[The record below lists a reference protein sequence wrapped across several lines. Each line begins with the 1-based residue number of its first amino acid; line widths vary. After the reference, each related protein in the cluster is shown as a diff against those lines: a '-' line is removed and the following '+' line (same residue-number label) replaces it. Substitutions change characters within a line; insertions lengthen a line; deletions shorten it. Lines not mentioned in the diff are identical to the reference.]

1 MVKRTGCNPKVP
13 RLDSYRIYSHATT
26 HSPLSSSYE
35 LLSQRAATVYIFTY
49 HRSLDL
55 YIIRSS
61 LGSSQSESDQIG
73 PDVRDRRIS
82 KHYLR
87 VVHARPRPAY
97 VLYIPA
103 GKLLTYMVCLQASRH
118 QLSFCV
124 QLARSSTLDE
134 GSSRWGGQLERNG
147 LRWKDHQR
155 FFRFDL
161 FPKRSWKKYD
171 SLVDSIGKYQSCH
184 ARVCRRI
191 GFPLFLPN
199 TGGRIVG
206 IKFL

>member
-87 VVHARPRPAY
+87 VCSTCATTASVCTVH
-97 VLYIPA
+97 
-103 GKLLTYMVCLQASRH
+103 TSWEASH
-118 QLSFCV
+118 VYGLS
-124 QLARSSTLDE
+124 AS
-134 GSSRWGGQLERNG
+134 
-147 LRWKDHQR
+147 
-155 FFRFDL
+155 
-161 FPKRSWKKYD
+161 
-171 SLVDSIGKYQSCH
+171 
-184 ARVCRRI
+184 
-191 GFPLFLPN
+191 
-199 TGGRIVG
+199 
-206 IKFL
+206 